1 MVPTMPIATPIP
13 MAVGTESERLLSVS
27 EFASD
32 VVMI

>member
-13 MAVGTESERLLSVS
+13 MAVGVESEWLSSVS